1 MIDPD
6 GLLRHAEQLADT
18 GEAARR
24 TRISSVASAPR
35 TMRSVARIVAI
46 VECAGCAGEVVV
58 TMGAYPHTGRLERD
72 GIARSAEGHE
82 LPERVR
88 VAG

>member
-24 TRISSVASAPR
+24 TRISSVASAPPI
-35 TMRSVARIVAI
+35 MRSVARIVAI
-46 VECAGCAGEVVV
+46 VECAGEVVV

-72 GIARSAEGHE
+72 EIAR
-82 LPERVR
+82 
-88 VAG
+88 